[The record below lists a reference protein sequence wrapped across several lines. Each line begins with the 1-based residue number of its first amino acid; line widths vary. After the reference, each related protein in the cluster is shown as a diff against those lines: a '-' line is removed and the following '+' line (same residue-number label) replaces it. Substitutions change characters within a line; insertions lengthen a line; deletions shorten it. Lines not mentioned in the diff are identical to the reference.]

1 MTIKAIPVLG
11 EPYLGDEPAPV
22 RVLKVTWG
30 VSTATVDVTY
40 TSDTAAAAVDDL
52 VELNSTNI
60 DILDIGWFVEEAF
73 TASAAATLG
82 VSTDADAFG
91 IAGDVGSTTVDTF
104 IQWMSG
110 LAGLTTDLP
119 AALPASVQ
127 GYRPAAADSTD
138 TANAIAGTGG
148 AVTIAAGKMAV
159 YVKYIKHSN

>member
-1 MTIKAIPVLG
+1 MTLKAIPVLG

-30 VSTATVDVTY
+30 VSSGSPDVTY
-40 TSDTAAAAVDDL
+40 TSDTDGAAIDSL
-52 VELNSTNI
+52 VTLNSTNI

-82 VSTDADAFG
+82 TSSDPDSFG
-91 IAGDVGSTTVDTF
+91 VAGDVGSTTVDTF

-127 GYRPAAADSTD
+127 GYRPAAAEDSV
-138 TANAIAGTGG
+138 AGTGG
-148 AVTIAAGKMAV
+148 AVTLAAGKMAI
-159 YVKYIKHSN
+159 YVKYIKHA